1 MDVKGTTKSGFLD
14 LEKGTASESSELC
27 TDHTEMSHQY
37 LHQETQFLTCDEST
51 ICGGSG
57 GDIYDV
63 VGAGST
69 PPSRTVNPFSSSSGE
84 MAAAESVN
92 VRGAPFTEAQ
102 WQELE
107 RQTIIYK
114 YLMASVPVP
123 SELLIPIITK
133 TTTSS
138 SSVPPSSIST
148 SISTNTNKAD
158 PEPWR
163 CKRTDGKKWRCSRD
177 VAPDQKYC
185 ERHSHKTRPRSRKP
199 VELNADEY
207 STKRINFS
215 HHHNYNNMVSA
226 TQYDQPRG
234 LEWLMRGESI
244 STQEWQQMGDNS
256 IGFNK
261 FAPLEAALNA
271 NQAVETQTRETR
283 HFIDEIDHKN
293 SGGYGAETERFSMNS
308 SSSGGL
314 WMGGSAPGGPLAE
327 ALCLGI
333 ASSSSNNSKCSSSG
347 DGDQLGSNS
356 IN

>member
-1 MDVKGTTKSGFLD
+1 
-14 LEKGTASESSELC
+14 
-27 TDHTEMSHQY
+27 MSHQY
-37 LHQETQFLTCDEST
+37 LHHETQFLTCDEST
-51 ICGGSG
+51 LCGGSGGG

-63 VGAGST
+63 VDAGSA
-69 PPSRTVNPFSSSSGE
+69 PPSRTVDLYGE
-84 MAAAESVN
+84 MAAAEFVN
-92 VRGAPFTEAQ
+92 MRVVPFTEAQ

-107 RQTIIYK
+107 KQTIIYK
-114 YLMASVPVP
+114 YLMASVPAT
-123 SELLIPIITK
+123 SEFLIPITTK

-138 SSVPPSSIST
+138 ATVPPSSNST

-185 ERHSHKTRPRSRKP
+185 ERHCHKTRPRSRKP
-199 VELNADEY
+199 VELNTDEY
-207 STKRINFS
+207 STKKINFS
-215 HHHNYNNMVSA
+215 HHHSYNNMVSA
-226 TQYDQPRG
+226 PPYDQPRG
-234 LEWLMRGESI
+234 FEWLMRGENR
-244 STQEWQQMGDNS
+244 STLEWQQMGDNNN
-256 IGFNK
+256 GFNS
-261 FAPLEAALNA
+261 FASLGASWNP
-271 NQAVETQTRETR
+271 NQAVETETRETR

-293 SGGYGAETERFSMNS
+293 SGGYGGSLEVAETMNGS
-308 SSSGGL
+308 SGGGGL
-314 WMGGSAPGGPLAE
+314 WMGCSAPGGPLAE

>member
-69 PPSRTVNPFSSSSGE
+69 PPSRTVNPFSSSS
-84 MAAAESVN
+84 
-92 VRGAPFTEAQ
+92 
-102 WQELE
+102 
-107 RQTIIYK
+107 
-114 YLMASVPVP
+114 
-123 SELLIPIITK
+123 
-133 TTTSS
+133 
-138 SSVPPSSIST
+138 
-148 SISTNTNKAD
+148 
-158 PEPWR
+158 
-163 CKRTDGKKWRCSRD
+163 
-177 VAPDQKYC
+177 
-185 ERHSHKTRPRSRKP
+185 
-199 VELNADEY
+199 
-207 STKRINFS
+207 
-215 HHHNYNNMVSA
+215 
-226 TQYDQPRG
+226 
-234 LEWLMRGESI
+234 
-244 STQEWQQMGDNS
+244 
-256 IGFNK
+256 
-261 FAPLEAALNA
+261 ALNA